1 MAEEHGSRRETS
13 REELLRTIVRKRE
26 QLDRYLASTSSRQH
40 RLLNLSIIAGAVAA
54 ALTAAPALGG
64 PTLTDWLDTT
74 FHLSSPSWRLLC
86 AAAAVCS
93 VSATI
98 ATQLLKSHNLEEHI
112 ARAEAVRAKL
122 ETLEIGLSSGQVSNA
137 HAGAE
142 FMKCV
147 ESAAFVH
154 EVTDGAPGGASHRAS
169 ADT

>member
-13 REELLRTIVRKRE
+13 RADLLRSIAGKRE
-26 QLDRYLASTSSRQH
+26 MLERYLATTSSRQH
-40 RLLNLSIIAGAVAA
+40 RLLNLSIVAGAVAA

-64 PTLTDWLDTT
+64 PTLTDWLDSTL
-74 FHLSSPSWRLLC
+74 HLSSPSWRLLC
-86 AAAAVCS
+86 AAAAVCA
-93 VSATI
+93 VAATI

-122 ETLEIGLSSGQVSNA
+122 ETLEIGLSSGQVSTP
-137 HAGAE
+137 HAAAE

-154 EVTDGAPGGASHRAS
+154 DLPDRAS
-169 ADT
+169 DSPSPRTSAGT

>member
-1 MAEEHGSRRETS
+1 MADEHGSRRESS
-13 REELLRTIVRKRE
+13 RDELLRTVVRKRE

-40 RLLNLSIIAGAVAA
+40 RLLNVSIIAGAVAA

-64 PTLTDWLDTT
+64 PTLTNWLDTT

-93 VSATI
+93 VAATI
-98 ATQLLKSHNLEEHI
+98 ATQLLKSHNLEEHV

-122 ETLEIGLSSGQVSNA
+122 ETLEIGLSSGQVSTA
-137 HAGAE
+137 HAAAE
-142 FMKCV
+142 FIKCV
-147 ESAAFVH
+147 EGAAFVH
-154 EVTDGAPGGASHRAS
+154 DVPDGASGAASHTAA